1 MAAARARILIGLHDK
16 LRAKGRPDWFG
27 LDLLKCE
34 QAVYEALVRHGV
46 KDAPLLNGL
55 LPRVFELQRRVG
67 FGNYGWRFRLMA
79 RCLGY
84 ARAERLRCLVVRL
97 LKIRPPETLDT
108 QAWRYA
114 T

>member
-1 MAAARARILIGLHDK
+1 MRTLTGLHDK

-27 LDLLKCE
+27 LDLLKFE
-34 QAVYEALVRHGV
+34 QAIYEALVRHGV
-46 KDAPLLNGL
+46 KDGALLDGL
-55 LPRVFELQRRVG
+55 LRRIFELQRRVG
-67 FGNYGWRFRLMA
+67 FGSYGWRFRLMA

-84 ARAERLRCLVVRL
+84 ARAERLRCAVVRL
-97 LKIRPPETLDT
+97 LNIRPPETLDT